1 MKYLAIIIS
10 ALIQIHICLS
20 QNSEP
25 LQHQFTID
33 GYQKYISTVD
43 TNFIQ
48 HHIIKGWHWCQ
59 GKSMSQ
65 NLGCSQAHSNN
76 PDLHWDI
83 NGN

>member
-1 MKYLAIIIS
+1 MKNLVILIFT
-10 ALIQIHICLS
+10 LIQINICFS

-33 GYQKYISTVD
+33 GFPKYISSVD

-65 NLGCSQAHSNN
+65 NLGCTR
-76 PDLHWDI
+76 
-83 NGN
+83 NG